1 MHKQLGDR
9 IVEITQS
16 EQKRKK
22 SIFLGPLGITP
33 SILTFTF
40 RDPTRIREREG
51 ADNIFDEIMAENF
64 AN

>member
-22 SIFLGPLGITP
+22 SIFLGPFGITL

-40 RDPTRIREREG
+40 RDPIRIRERERSR
-51 ADNIFDEIMAENF
+51 
-64 AN
+64 

>member
-16 EQKRKK
+16 KQQKKK
-22 SIFLGPLGITP
+22 KTTKNKTPIFLGPLGITS

-40 RDPTRIREREG
+40 RDPIRIRGRERSR
-51 ADNIFDEIMAENF
+51 
-64 AN
+64 

>member
-1 MHKQLGDR
+1 
-9 IVEITQS
+9 VEITQS

-22 SIFLGPLGITP
+22 SIFLGPLGITS